1 MKTYIALFRG
11 INVGGRH
18 ILPMKELITILED
31 LGCRNVKTY
40 IQSGNAV
47 FESKLN
53 NTSQLSKK
61 ISAEINKRRGFPPH
75 VLLLSLEEME
85 KAITNN
91 PFPDGEKDPKTLHV
105 GFLTSTPKTPDLK
118 ALEALKVDRE
128 QFKLMDN
135 IFYLYAPEGI
145 GRSKLAAR
153 SEKLL
158 GVPLTDRNWGTVRK
172 IMQIAQGL
180 KE

>member
-1 MKTYIALFRG
+1 MKTFIALFRG
-11 INVGGRH
+11 INVAGRH
-18 ILPMKELITILED
+18 ILPMKELVAILEE
-31 LGCRNVKTY
+31 LGCRNIRTY

-47 FESKLN
+47 FESKAST
-53 NTSQLSKK
+53 TSQLSKK
-61 ISAEINKRRGFPPH
+61 ISVEIKKRRGFEPH

-91 PFPDGEKDPKTLHV
+91 PFPEGEKDPKALHV
-105 GFLTSTPKTPDLK
+105 GFLTSTPKAPDLK
-118 ALEALKVDRE
+118 ALEGLKANRE
-128 QFKLMDN
+128 QFKLVAN

-145 GRSKLAAR
+145 GRSKLAA
-153 SEKLL
+153 STEKLL

-172 IMQIAQGL
+172 VMDMAKGL

>member
-18 ILPMKELITILED
+18 IVPMKELVALLED

-47 FESKLN
+47 FESKAS
-53 NTSQLSKK
+53 NTSQLSRK
-61 ISAEINKRRGFPPH
+61 ISAEIKKRRGFEPH
-75 VLLLSLEEME
+75 VLLLSLDEME

-118 ALEALKVDRE
+118 SLESLKANRE

-145 GRSKLAAR
+145 GRSKLAA
-153 SEKLL
+153 STEKLL

-172 IMQIAQGL
+172 IMDLAKGL
-180 KE
+180 NE